1 MAVSQWSE
9 KTPNVSYNNN
19 ESHFFQSIHLLQA
32 VVKILFCKRYHS
44 FISGFEPYEFIVSS
58 FACCFV
64 KPHKLVL
71 NANFWYDHVLT
82 YYRLYFVIASK
93 VIPDTM
99 HSHTMTAN
107 IYDILRQGNLYPGKI
122 SPLKFVPVEYYL
134 RYDVG
139 KRVNMIDMIMF
150 VAILF
155 YKKS

>member
-1 MAVSQWSE
+1 MITMNHILTRAFTFYRLLLKYFSVNVIIPSYQVS
-9 KTPNVSYNNN
+9 NLMNL
-19 ESHFFQSIHLLQA
+19 QSQA
-32 VVKILFCKRYHS
+32 LR
-44 FISGFEPYEFIVSS
+44 
-58 FACCFV
+58 V

-139 KRVNMIDMIMF
+139 KRVNMIDIIMF

-155 YKKS
+155 YEKS